1 MRLRISTTLFDE
13 MEPAIEDAVKN
24 RARSTP
30 DPTDPVY
37 LKLHEATWR
46 KSGIVIDATESEVK
60 ELLSR
65 AEYKIEV
72 AEENMSDEP
81 AFWRGQLS
89 AWRALIKQIKKVGL
103 SAKQQQRKVK

>member
-1 MRLRISTTLFDE
+1 MKLRVSTTLFDE
-13 MEPAIEDAVKN
+13 MEPAIEDAVKS
-24 RARSTP
+24 RSKGTP

-46 KSGIVIDATESEVK
+46 KSGIVIDATEPEVK

-72 AEENMSDEP
+72 AQENMSDEP

-89 AWRALIKQIKKVGL
+89 AWRALIKQIKNGGMPAL
-103 SAKQQQRKVK
+103 PSTR